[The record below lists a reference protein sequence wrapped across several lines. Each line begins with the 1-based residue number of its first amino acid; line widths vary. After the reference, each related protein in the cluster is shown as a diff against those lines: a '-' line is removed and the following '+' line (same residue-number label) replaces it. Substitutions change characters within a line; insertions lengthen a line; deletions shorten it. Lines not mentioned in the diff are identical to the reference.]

1 MGDTI
6 SPRWTRTTTTR
17 ALSTRP
23 CTTAGLAAAV
33 FDFRADF
40 CHSAPFE
47 THASD
52 LMFRANARR
61 AKGDFLSVVQQLKW
75 LQRLFVS
82 RPKQSPGRRVSQS
95 SRFETVGTSVRG
107 MGGKNG
113 ITLEYAANND
123 LQYRQELLKHCKLSS
138 PLATM
143 SIGPRGCAI
152 ILKSSFSASKLGFLR
167 REHVL
172 LADS

>member
-1 MGDTI
+1 
-6 SPRWTRTTTTR
+6 
-17 ALSTRP
+17 
-23 CTTAGLAAAV
+23 
-33 FDFRADF
+33 
-40 CHSAPFE
+40 
-47 THASD
+47 
-52 LMFRANARR
+52 
-61 AKGDFLSVVQQLKW
+61 
-75 LQRLFVS
+75 
-82 RPKQSPGRRVSQS
+82 
-95 SRFETVGTSVRG
+95 

-123 LQYRQELLKHCKLSS
+123 LQYRPELLKHCKLSS
-138 PLATM
+138 PLVTM